1 MPKAKYSPCIKVCTY
16 DDEGYCL
23 GCQRTETEVKTWR
36 DRTEQEQLDGID
48 MLRERKLWRLSENG
62 SKNITSGAGGVI
74 STEKFKYYDFA
85 FKFSNN
91 GKILNAY
98 DYKMIGFNL
107 KMSSLN
113 AALGL
118 GQLKRFNYLL
128 KKKKKSKI
136 IIQKI

>member
-1 MPKAKYSPCIKVCTY
+1 M
-16 DDEGYCL
+16 
-23 GCQRTETEVKTWR
+23 EVKHYIRSWR
-36 DRTEQEQLDGID
+36 SDF
-48 MLRERKLWRLSENG
+48 N
-62 SKNITSGAGGVI
+62 
-74 STEKFKYYDFA
+74 EKFKYYDFA

-128 KKKKKSKI
+128 KKEIKNNYTKNLNPIKLYNSKLI
-136 IIQKI
+136 GGNKFIG